1 MEIAEELFKGHLKML
16 CKEMLFIFKWKTG
29 DSAIWRGKLPKQENG
44 TDSQIPSSKQV
55 LAITS
60 YFQRLKMTVDWN
72 HWRKLTEENQA
83 NIINRSLYFLIT
95 LYLYIWTYIYTY
107 KHIFIY
113 DTL

>member
-60 YFQRLKMTVDWN
+60 YFQRLKWL
-72 HWRKLTEENQA
+72 LTET
-83 NIINRSLYFLIT
+83 IDGSLPKKIKLILLIEAFT
-95 LYLYIWTYIYTY
+95 
-107 KHIFIY
+107 F
-113 DTL
+113 